1 MRPWSLATGST
12 TRADGVR
19 RLQFRH
25 AQWPRRT
32 KDAAHFITRS
42 NDEDAV
48 MHTILQLFALQR
60 QGA

>member
-1 MRPWSLATGST
+1 
-12 TRADGVR
+12 VR